1 MVTQTTARAEH
12 GRALRVRRLAEAV
25 PKNGCCPGI
34 AAIED
39 AGAEVR
45 SDLNGKFVSSGAMAK
60 VSSCGQV
67 TAGVDALVAS
77 ELSDIVTWWQA
88 SEPRRIA
95 AVSAAQWLCFAH
107 SVPHR
112 GEMNIARIVSLA
124 IAAGRRI

>member
-1 MVTQTTARAEH
+1 MVTRPAATAEH
-12 GRALRVRRLAEAV
+12 GRSLRAKRLAEAV
-25 PKNGCCPGI
+25 PKNGCCPSI

-45 SDLNGKFVSSGAMAK
+45 SDLNGKFVSSGATAK

-88 SEPRRIA
+88 SERRIA
-95 AVSAAQWLCFAH
+95 AVSAGQWLCFAH